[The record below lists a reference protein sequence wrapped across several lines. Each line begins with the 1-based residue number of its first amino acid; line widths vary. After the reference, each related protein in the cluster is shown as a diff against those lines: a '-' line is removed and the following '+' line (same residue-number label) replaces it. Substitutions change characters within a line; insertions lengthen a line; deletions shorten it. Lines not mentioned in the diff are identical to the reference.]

1 MSRTFVACGVAYALA
16 CTAAIAAQDPQT
28 QAPRTSAPVATAE
41 TVTVEGCLLR
51 EADVPGRKP
60 PEAERQRVRADDDY
74 VLFDAKMIRGAAPAP
89 EPTAPA
95 DAKPTGTSGTAASP
109 LMFDVEKLEK
119 AQLTEHRGHRVQI
132 DGMLKHAELAKN
144 DVSPAHD
151 LVEIHGTAIRVV
163 GGECPVEK

>member
-16 CTAAIAAQDPQT
+16 CTAALAAQDPQT
-28 QAPRTSAPVATAE
+28 QAPAPVATAE

-74 VLFDAKMIRGAAPAP
+74 VLFDAKVIRGTATAPAPAP

-95 DAKPTGTSGTAASP
+95 DAKPVGTSGTVASP
-109 LMFDVEKLEK
+109 VMFEVERIEK

-132 DGMLKHAELAKN
+132 DGMLKHAELARN

-151 LVEIHGTAIRVV
+151 LMEIHGTAIRVV
-163 GGECPVEK
+163 GGECPAK